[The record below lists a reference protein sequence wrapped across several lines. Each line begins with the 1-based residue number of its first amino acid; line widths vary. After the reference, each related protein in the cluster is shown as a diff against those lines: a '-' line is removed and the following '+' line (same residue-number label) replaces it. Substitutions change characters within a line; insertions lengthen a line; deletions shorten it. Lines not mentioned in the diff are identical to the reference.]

1 VRLFDTLHFSAKMT
15 VIYEN
20 LIKRIAKMAK
30 TSMNSEED
38 LAKLRYYV
46 LGWIAGIIFLALDK
60 VDL

>member
-1 VRLFDTLHFSAKMT
+1 MT
-15 VIYEN
+15 VIYES
-20 LIKRIAKMAK
+20 LLKRKVKMAK
-30 TSMNSEED
+30 TLMNLEED